1 MNLYTEEIKLKEEN
15 RLFYSD
21 TGETKKLGCIGHL
34 RGDFGHDGKEF
45 WTTWFPHENHEKNDE
60 VFREIFDRV
69 INLCR
74 EKGNPLCSRGD
85 MRAYCREYPE
95 CRLETGY
102 SPTWGFRIP
111 TQEYMLYLR
120 CCPDVVG
127 DYNFYVYAYD
137 KQMLMKKLAEERGL
151 PLYCYGYLP
160 TTREEI
166 RIDFAT
172 SGYTPYRKLKSDKD
186 VKEINREIGVTPAQA
201 EAMKVGSM
209 FGWNVPGADPKSYD
223 EKGKPIPPRSGGE
236 R

>member
-21 TGETKKLGCIGHL
+21 TGETKELGCIGHL

-74 EKGNPLCSRGD
+74 EKGNPLFGRGD
-85 MRAYCREYPE
+85 MRAYCREHPE

-127 DYNFYVYAYD
+127 DYNFYVYAYHIAV
-137 KQMLMKKLAEERGL
+137 KYYNEYR
-151 PLYCYGYLP
+151 
-160 TTREEI
+160 
-166 RIDFAT
+166 
-172 SGYTPYRKLKSDKD
+172 SGAAKTLKSIQITLAARLEKFNLESLAAMTVTDELELD
-186 VKEINREIGVTPAQA
+186 MLGKEKTALFA
-201 EAMKVGSM
+201 L
-209 FGWNVPGADPKSYD
+209 
-223 EKGKPIPPRSGGE
+223 IPDNDT
-236 R
+236 

>member
-1 MNLYTEEIKLKEEN
+1 MTRPRFQIRMKSALNILALHHFVI
-15 RLFYSD
+15 
-21 TGETKKLGCIGHL
+21 L
-34 RGDFGHDGKEF
+34 RSI
-45 WTTWFPHENHEKNDE
+45 
-60 VFREIFDRV
+60 VF
-69 INLCR
+69 LA
-74 EKGNPLCSRGD
+74 L
-85 MRAYCREYPE
+85 
-95 CRLETGY
+95 
-102 SPTWGFRIP
+102 
-111 TQEYMLYLR
+111 YMLYLR
-120 CCPDVVG
+120 CCPDVVD

-137 KQMLMKKLAEERGL
+137 KQMLMKTLAEERGL

-160 TTREEI
+160 TTGEEI

>member
-1 MNLYTEEIKLKEEN
+1 M
-15 RLFYSD
+15 
-21 TGETKKLGCIGHL
+21 
-34 RGDFGHDGKEF
+34 
-45 WTTWFPHENHEKNDE
+45 
-60 VFREIFDRV
+60 
-69 INLCR
+69 
-74 EKGNPLCSRGD
+74 
-85 MRAYCREYPE
+85 
-95 CRLETGY
+95 
-102 SPTWGFRIP
+102 
-111 TQEYMLYLR
+111 R
-120 CCPDVVG
+120 CCPDIVG

-137 KQMLMKKLAEERGL
+137 KQMLMKTLAEERGL

-160 TTREEI
+160 TTGEEI